1 VSNLG
6 IVPSTGIITLDRSP
20 TGSNPD
26 PKWVEAR
33 LITDVS
39 YLIVDGVKLKLKLTG
54 EPDTESAL
62 VTKQGLIYL
71 HPSFI
76 GKPYIL
82 RYAYIANR

>member
-1 VSNLG
+1 MSNLG

-33 LITDVS
+33 LITDIS
-39 YLIVDGVKLKLKLTG
+39 YLIIDGLNVKLKLTG

>member
-6 IVPSTGIITLDRSP
+6 TVPSSGIITLDRSP

-26 PKWVEAR
+26 PKWVEVR
-33 LITDVS
+33 LITDIS
-39 YLIVDGVKLKLKLTG
+39 YLIIDGLKLKLKLTG

-62 VTKQGLIYL
+62 ITKQGLIYL

-76 GKPYIL
+76 GKPYNL